1 VSHEDPN
8 GFGWADLRRADG
20 DPRPPGPLVVILAF
34 VVLLGWLGLG
44 SLFGVRQ
51 SVLIVGVLVVATV
64 SSWWLTVPA
73 SLGLGAIAFLM
84 INGFV
89 QNSRGELSWNGGPD
103 LLLLLACMFLPA
115 LSAEL
120 GFEVIR
126 ERKLRREKVAAS
138 RGTGMDG

>member
-1 VSHEDPN
+1 
-8 GFGWADLRRADG
+8 
-20 DPRPPGPLVVILAF
+20 
-34 VVLLGWLGLG
+34 LG

>member
-20 DPRPPGPLVVILAF
+20 DPRPPGPLVVVLAF
-34 VVLLGWLGLG
+34 VVLLGWVGIG
-44 SLFGVRQ
+44 SLFNAHQ
-51 SVLIVGVLVVATV
+51 AVLIVGVLVIAAL

-73 SLGLGAIAFLM
+73 SLGLGTIAFLIM
-84 INGFV
+84 NGFV

-103 LLLLLACMFLPA
+103 LLLLLACLLLPA

-120 GFEVIR
+120 GFEVVR
-126 ERKLRREKVAAS
+126 ERGRRRDTVEVG
-138 RGTGMDG
+138 RGPGMDG

>member
-44 SLFGVRQ
+44 SLFDVRQ

-73 SLGLGAIAFLM
+73 SLGLGTIAFLM
-84 INGFV
+84 VNGFV
-89 QNSRGELSWNGGPD
+89 QNSRGELSWTGGPD
-103 LLLLLACMFLPA
+103 LLLLMACMVLPA

-126 ERKLRREKVAAS
+126 ERKLRRDKVAAN
-138 RGTGMDG
+138 RGPGMDG